1 MEQVRTFHILTFGCK
16 VNQYETQALREAW
29 IARCGVET
37 ETPAGAD
44 VIVLNT
50 CAITANAVSEARR
63 TVRRMRR
70 EYPDARIVV
79 TGCAVEAVNA
89 DPAALPD
96 ADLLMPQQFKAR
108 LLDGLPG
115 LLLRRGS
122 FVVVGTDDS
131 GSAFPPFEIGDF
143 RRARPVLKVQDGCSH
158 RCAYCIV
165 PFTRGPSRSR
175 SAAAALAEARRLL
188 KAGFREIMIS
198 GINLRQYGCA
208 EEGIRDFW
216 DLIVLLER
224 ELASEWAGR
233 ARFRISSLEPGQLND
248 RGLDVLAA
256 SRLLCPHLHIS
267 LQSGSTEVLRQMHR
281 GHYGPDRLCSA
292 VERIRNF
299 WPRFGLGAD
308 ILTGFPGETEAQAL
322 ETLDLLEALPFTY
335 AHVFPFSARPGTPA
349 AQRSDQISVSERRLR
364 AERLRKA
371 ADRKRRNFF
380 RTMLDQPVLYAAPEG
395 DERCCGVNEYYV
407 PCRWEAG
414 PTNLSSRSLIPVRPL
429 AVEPEGILVAPLD
442 PEDR

>member
-1 MEQVRTFHILTFGCK
+1 MGRVRTFHILTFGCK

-29 IARCGVET
+29 TARSGVET
-37 ETPAGAD
+37 DTPDNAD

-50 CAITANAVSEARR
+50 CAITAGAVSEARR
-63 TVRRMRR
+63 TARRMRR
-70 EYPDARIVV
+70 EHPEARIVI
-79 TGCAVEAVNA
+79 TGCAVDAVHA
-89 DPAALPD
+89 EPEALPD
-96 ADLLMPQQFKAR
+96 ADLLVPQATKPR
-108 LLDGLPG
+108 LLDGLPDLFPEG
-115 LLLRRGS
+115 GGVPSAGS
-122 FVVVGTDDS
+122 GDPD
-131 GSAFPPFEIGDF
+131 SAFPPFEIGSF

-175 SAAAALAEARRLL
+175 SAAAVLAEARRLL

-198 GINLRQYGCA
+198 GINLRQYACA
-208 EEGIRDFW
+208 GENVRDFW

-224 ELASEWAGR
+224 ELAPEWAGR
-233 ARFRISSLEPGQLND
+233 ARFRISSLEPGQLTD
-248 RGLDVLAA
+248 RGLEVLAA

-267 LQSGSTEVLRQMHR
+267 LQSGSAAVLRQMR
-281 GHYGPDRLCSA
+281 RAPDGPDRLYA
-292 VERIRNF
+292 VAAQIRNF

-349 AQRSDQISVSERRLR
+349 AQRRDQVPVPERRLR

-371 ADRKRRNFF
+371 AERKRRDFF
-380 RTMLDQPVLYAAPEG
+380 QAMLDLPVLHVAPEG
-395 DERCCGVNEYYV
+395 DDRCCGVNEYYV
-407 PCRWEAG
+407 PCRWEAD
-414 PTNLSSRSLIPVRPL
+414 PANRSFRGLLPVRPL
-429 AVEPEGILVAPLD
+429 AADPEGVLVAP
-442 PEDR
+442 PESERN